1 MPTPPNILLIMADQ
15 LTGAAMPMN
24 GRTAVKTPHLSALAH
39 EGVNFSNAYC
49 NNPICAP
56 SRASMLTGLLASRI
70 GAYDN
75 GASFSPEVPTLAHYL
90 DAQGYSTTLSGKM
103 HFVGPDQL
111 HGYQERLTTDIYPSD
126 YGWTAD
132 WTVQDPPYA
141 PSVMSLRGVVEAGV
155 CVRSMQVDHDE
166 EVTATTVQKIYDLAR
181 SAEKKPF
188 FITASL
194 THPHNPYT
202 VPQEFY
208 DLYTD
213 EEIDMPTFGP
223 LPLEERDPW
232 SKRFYYLIR
241 ADEHDV
247 SPENVRKARR
257 AYYAT
262 VSYIDDCVG
271 RMLTALK
278 KAGLDNNTI
287 IIFTSDHGDML
298 GERGLWYKFNPFEW
312 SIRVPMIIRT
322 PDCRTAAS
330 VSTPVSLLDLT
341 PTLLDYAQKLGS
353 PSHTE
358 AFDGQTLRPLLTGKG
373 SQEHAEIHI
382 EFTAEGVY
390 APACILLNEQY
401 KYIYCETDP
410 PMMFD
415 LKNDPHER
423 TNIAGQKAFEQVE
436 RGFVTRLHEIWD
448 IHQLR
453 DTILTSQSRRLFLQR
468 QVLLTAEH
476 PQWDYQVRKDA
487 SQQYVRSKKDPSTA
501 MTKSRARLPYIPPTP
516 PDHPRPDHPSPDYSS
531 PDYSSKER

>member
-1 MPTPPNILLIMADQ
+1 MTTAPNILLIMADQ

-24 GRTAVKTPHLSALAH
+24 GRTAVKTPHLTALAQQ
-39 EGVNFSNAYC
+39 GVNFCNAYC

-56 SRASMLTGLLASRI
+56 SRASMLTGLLASRV

-90 DAQGYSTTLSGKM
+90 GSLGYETTLSGKM

-111 HGYQERLTTDIYPSD
+111 HGFQERLTTDIYPSD

-141 PSVMSLRGVVEAGV
+141 PSVMSLRGVIEAGT

-166 EVTATTVQKIYDLAR
+166 EVTNTTVQKLYDIAR

-202 VPQEFY
+202 IPQEFY

-213 EEIDMPTFGP
+213 EEIDMPTVGH
-223 LPLEERDPW
+223 LPQDKADQW
-232 SKRFYYLIR
+232 SQRFYHLIR

-247 SPENVRKARR
+247 SPENIRKARR
-257 AYYAT
+257 AYYAC
-262 VSYIDDCVG
+262 VSYVDDCVG

-278 KAGLDNNTI
+278 KAELDDNTI

-312 SIRVPMIIRT
+312 SIRVPMIVRT
-322 PDCRTAAS
+322 PDSRKGTM
-330 VSTPVSLLDLT
+330 VSTPVSLLDVS
-341 PTLLDYAQKLGS
+341 PTLLDYAQSLGK
-353 PSHTE
+353 PTHVE
-358 AFDGQTLRPLLTGKG
+358 PFEGQSLRPILTGKG
-373 SQEHAEIHI
+373 SQEHREVPI

-390 APACILLNEQY
+390 APAFILINEHY
-401 KYIYCETDP
+401 KYVYCETDP
-410 PMMFD
+410 PMLFD
-415 LKNDPHER
+415 LQKDPHELH
-423 TNIAGQKAFEQVE
+423 NLAGNKNFTQVE
-436 RGFVTRLHEIWD
+436 QGFITRLHDMWNV
-448 IHQLR
+448 HQVR
-453 DTILTSQSRRLFLQR
+453 DAILTSQSRRLFLQR

-476 PQWDYQVRKDA
+476 PHWDYQVRKDA
-487 SQQYVRSKKDPSTA
+487 SMQYVRSRKDPSTA
-501 MTKSRARLPYIPPTP
+501 MTKSRARLPYVPPTP
-516 PDHPRPDHPSPDYSS
+516 PDHPR
-531 PDYSSKER
+531 KEV